1 MAKRIGKYKISKKE
15 SALSILDGGTITG
28 TVNMS
33 ASLFTSPTDN
43 SNPGVAGQ
51 LFISRSIGKI
61 TDITGSADFVLI
73 SRG

>member
-15 SALSILDGGTITG
+15 SALTVLDGGTITG

-33 ASLFTSPTDN
+33 QSLYTTTT
-43 SNPGVAGQ
+43 NPAVAGQ
-51 LFISRSIGKI
+51 LFVTSSAVL
-61 TDITGSADFVLI
+61 DLSSITGSADFLLV